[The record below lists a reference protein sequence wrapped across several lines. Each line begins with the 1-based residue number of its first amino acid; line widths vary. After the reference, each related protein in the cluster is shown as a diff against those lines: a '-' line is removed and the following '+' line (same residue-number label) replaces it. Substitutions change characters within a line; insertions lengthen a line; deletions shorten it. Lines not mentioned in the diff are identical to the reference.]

1 MKSFRKLQTRKLF
14 SKNLNDKQRIGVRK
28 CFNMITIEGILNDMV
43 ESVKSE
49 TKIYYKLMRL
59 VIEVSAFLLRN
70 NMLDYGND
78 LSVLHHPRFLD
89 GLGNHI
95 FQTFLEFDDF
105 NPFFFSWDL
114 EDYIFKHP
122 RMAEYSSVLSPIT
135 GMERKQV
142 FQRFLNNNLL
152 KIYPLISVFSK
163 KIQHNKIE
171 RLLVHEFES
180 LIEEFNKDVS
190 NIGILHENI
199 HQNYISKYKADNFFR
214 HLYTYHS
221 LKLFIKYEPEKFD
234 EKLNKNTIVFEETL
248 KMIISKVNLIQS
260 MTHLGLKYDPVWSGT
275 IMDTIANIN
284 HALPRGRNFRK
295 RFGLNSLIKLVSKK
309 YDDQAIL
316 NMWPIWR
323 DELIKARNAVE
334 DQNQR
339 YIDYMASIGTGE
351 EHSIEY
357 KWKNSNII
365 KGMKMEFEFSVR
377 PEVKVVE
384 VISAMDDFFIN
395 IKNLLEARKPPHF
408 FL

>member
-28 CFNMITIEGILNDMV
+28 CFNMVKMLTSLAFQELAAEKKKRKVELQIEIFANFNEPSLTKKILKITIEGILNDMV

-122 RMAEYSSVLSPIT
+122 RMAEYSSILSPIT

-284 HALPRGRNFRK
+284 HALPRGRNFRFK
-295 RFGLNSLIKLVSKK
+295 
-309 YDDQAIL
+309 
-316 NMWPIWR
+316 
-323 DELIKARNAVE
+323 
-334 DQNQR
+334 
-339 YIDYMASIGTGE
+339 
-351 EHSIEY
+351 
-357 KWKNSNII
+357 
-365 KGMKMEFEFSVR
+365 
-377 PEVKVVE
+377 EV
-384 VISAMDDFFIN
+384 
-395 IKNLLEARKPPHF
+395 
-408 FL
+408 